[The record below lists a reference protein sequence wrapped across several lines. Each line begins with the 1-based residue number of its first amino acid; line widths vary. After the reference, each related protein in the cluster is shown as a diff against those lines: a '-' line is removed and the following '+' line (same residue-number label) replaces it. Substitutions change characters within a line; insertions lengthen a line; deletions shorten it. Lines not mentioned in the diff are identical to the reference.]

1 MPLPSLEHDIPGSY
15 QLDALLRGRALQR
28 AWHRARLDLVAYVLP
43 PDRDTLSLDVA
54 AGAGILTWTFP
65 EARLVSV
72 DLRLE
77 ACRAI
82 RRHTVG
88 ALTTLAE
95 LSELPF
101 RTATFPRLYFLETL
115 EHLTPDEGGRVLE
128 ELRRVAS
135 PGARCL
141 ITTPN
146 YRSHWR
152 LLERLLDA
160 LRLTPAMAEG
170 QHVARYDRHTL
181 TRTAESAGWHVRR
194 LGSFNLVA
202 PVAGVVSRAAA
213 ARLIAFEADR
223 AGASGALLY
232 AVCER
237 RP

>member
-28 AWHRARLDLVAYVLP
+28 AWHRARLDLVAHVLP
-43 PDRDTLSLDVA
+43 PRPATLSLDVA

-88 ALTTLAE
+88 ALTTVAE

-101 RTATFPRLYFLETL
+101 RTATFPQLYFLETL
-115 EHLTPDEGGRVLE
+115 EHLTTKEGGRVLE
-128 ELRRVAS
+128 ELRRVAT

-152 LLERLLDA
+152 LLERLLDT

-170 QHVARYDRHTL
+170 QHVSRYDRRTL
-181 TRTAESAGWHVRR
+181 HAAVESAGWHVRR
-194 LGSFNLVA
+194 LGSFNLAA
-202 PVAGVVSRAAA
+202 PFAGLVSRATA
-213 ARLIAFEADR
+213 ARLIGLEADR

-232 AVCER
+232 ALCEA